1 MAPIGGVVMRTFEE
15 LLVPGST
22 EVPDC
27 QCGAEMHLSGAKE
40 ASDAEIRIFKC
51 DSCHHEFQ
59 FMVWKTAELQA

>member
-1 MAPIGGVVMRTFEE
+1 MRAFEE

-27 QCGAEMHLSGAKE
+27 QCGSEMRLSGAKE

-51 DSCHHEFQ
+51 DYCQHELQ
-59 FMVWKTAELQA
+59 LMVWKPTELHA